1 MPLVVM
7 RHGRGMARADGRAGS
22 GTAER
27 LDLMGWMAPY
37 RHLCAKWWLSK
48 VTNRGAIQDADY
60 NNWS

>member
-1 MPLVVM
+1 ML
-7 RHGRGMARADGRAGS
+7 
-22 GTAER
+22 
-27 LDLMGWMAPY
+27 GWMAPY